1 MRGVRAALRHPRL
14 LVDDTRPFV
23 PAGEPPHALPPA
35 DRLGMLVAALCADG
49 RRVSQ
54 GFFSLWSKARNVF
67 NKYLSPVDE
76 ACSGL
81 FPPMVQKI
89 LVINVPRIFT
99 PFWSVITMVLPEQHK
114 VPPPRCAC
122 ALVPAFAS
130 ARDRLPARRSVLCS
144 SRRARRRAPS

>member
-1 MRGVRAALRHPRL
+1 MPAAAPRA
-14 LVDDTRPFV
+14 DS
-23 PAGEPPHALPPA
+23 
-35 DRLGMLVAALCADG
+35 

-89 LVINVPRIFT
+89 LVINVPRIFA
-99 PFWSVITMVLPEQHK
+99 PFWSVISMVLPEQHK
-114 VPPPRCAC
+114 VPPPG
-122 ALVPAFAS
+122 
-130 ARDRLPARRSVLCS
+130 ARARWCRRLPALAIAYPRAGAYCAHHDEQDDA
-144 SRRARRRAPS
+144 RRAEQIHAGGAHTAARDG